1 MNVAALDAV
10 YIAVFFHC
18 FSTFSSIGITFAQN
32 DSNFGPNE
40 RLGVIRF
47 YPTAIAIMRQTCSVP
62 SNEKPIDFLSS
73 YSIFFL
79 QFIQIFVSPK
89 NINVKQRE
97 LIAVFRYSTQTKQNV
112 RLQKCLHTYEIRTSN
127 SNSLYF
133 AWKYDWI
140 CHGKHLHRKLIGEL
154 HVVNFK

>member
-47 YPTAIAIMRQTCSVP
+47 YPKAIAIMRQTCSVP

-73 YSIFFL
+73 YSIFFFAIYSDL
-79 QFIQIFVSPK
+79 VYALCFAKKHQCQTERINCRFPLLNTNKAKCSPPK
-89 NINVKQRE
+89 MFAYIRNSYIE
-97 LIAVFRYSTQTKQNV
+97 FEFALF
-112 RLQKCLHTYEIRTSN
+112 CLEIRLDMS
-127 SNSLYF
+127 
-133 AWKYDWI
+133 
-140 CHGKHLHRKLIGEL
+140 R
-154 HVVNFK
+154 